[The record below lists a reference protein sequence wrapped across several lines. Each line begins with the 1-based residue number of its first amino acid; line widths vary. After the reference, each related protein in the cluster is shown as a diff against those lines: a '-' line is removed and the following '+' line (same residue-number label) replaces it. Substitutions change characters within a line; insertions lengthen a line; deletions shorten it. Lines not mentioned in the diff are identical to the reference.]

1 MWKVLFWVRKMI
13 NDYLKYGE
21 FITIDRLKREKLA
34 QHLKYID
41 MLKYGTPLTLK
52 QKLISGLIFVIINLC
67 VILILL

>member
-1 MWKVLFWVRKMI
+1 MI

>member
-1 MWKVLFWVRKMI
+1 MI

-21 FITIDRLKREKLA
+21 FITIDRLKREKLV

-41 MLKYGTPLTLK
+41 MLKYGTPLTSK
-52 QKLISGLIFVIINLC
+52 QKSIIGLIFVIINLC